1 MIENVLIKKKISSR
15 GKIAVKSLIAF
26 GILVLAVVLPQIVH
40 AAVGPSGGAKWLPMY
55 LPVLLGGCLL
65 GWSWGIRIG
74 VLSPL
79 VSFLITLAIGN
90 PMPAAERLPFMMI
103 ELAVFA
109 VVSGL
114 FANKIAKNAWMAF
127 PAVLLAQISG
137 RAAFMLLT
145 LIFQSFVSF
154 TPASVWSQIQT
165 GLSGMIV
172 QALVVPAIVMGLKRL
187 LDRENEDRL
196 ADRKKQS
203 RRAYA
208 LSLQRR
214 RMPFQRPEGNR
225 PDDGV
230 DRRRGKS
237 GRLFRG
243 GSRRRQGGGHAV
255 CKKRNRNGLRRY
267 AFRKRKS
274 VFGSAGHSLLLQD
287 ADQKNPQ
294 PRGYRRLSDGKS
306 GSECRNGGRR
316 IRNLKTTMASDE
328 RSAVNRSFFRM
339 AFCVFYPF
347 PGWSESLF
355 LMKLLLF
362 TAEKIPYS
370 TS

>member
-137 RAAFMLLT
+137 RAAFMLLA

-172 QALVVPAIVMGLKRL
+172 QALAVPAIVMGLKRL
-187 LDRENEDRL
+187 LDRENED
-196 ADRKKQS
+196 
-203 RRAYA
+203 
-208 LSLQRR
+208 
-214 RMPFQRPEGNR
+214 
-225 PDDGV
+225 
-230 DRRRGKS
+230 
-237 GRLFRG
+237 
-243 GSRRRQGGGHAV
+243 
-255 CKKRNRNGLRRY
+255 
-267 AFRKRKS
+267 
-274 VFGSAGHSLLLQD
+274 
-287 ADQKNPQ
+287 
-294 PRGYRRLSDGKS
+294 
-306 GSECRNGGRR
+306 
-316 IRNLKTTMASDE
+316 
-328 RSAVNRSFFRM
+328 
-339 AFCVFYPF
+339 
-347 PGWSESLF
+347 
-355 LMKLLLF
+355 
-362 TAEKIPYS
+362 
-370 TS
+370 